1 MPIIDEV
8 KNEFEEF
15 YRDYQNNQ
23 HLIIAHN
30 ANFDIGFLKSNGFNF
45 ENNIFDTYDLSYTL
59 IDKGDYNLESLASFF
74 NINVENFHRAK
85 DDSDATLEI
94 FFNLVNLQAGLG
106 DLNKDLHQKF
116 SKFNIESFKKFCT
129 F

>member
-30 ANFDIGFLKSNGFNF
+30 ANFDIGFLKAMGLILKI
-45 ENNIFDTYDLSYTL
+45 IFLILMTYL
-59 IDKGDYNLESLASFF
+59 I
-74 NINVENFHRAK
+74 H
-85 DDSDATLEI
+85 
-94 FFNLVNLQAGLG
+94 
-106 DLNKDLHQKF
+106 
-116 SKFNIESFKKFCT
+116 
-129 F
+129 